1 MTLPASISQRLRLP
15 LIAAPML
22 LVSGPDLVIE
32 SCRAGVIGSFPTKNC
47 RTVDELDRWLARM
60 QEETEGGA
68 PYAPNLIVH
77 KTNTRLHEDM
87 KLVEKYAPALVIT
100 SVGSPA
106 PVMDTIHAAGG
117 LVFADVASM
126 RHVERAL
133 QVGVDGLILLTAGAG
148 GQTGWANPLAF
159 VRAVR
164 SVFDGPV
171 VLAGGVA
178 DGVALR
184 AAIVLG
190 CDLAYMGT
198 RFIATKQSLAAP
210 GLQGHAGVV
219 VARRHRVVA
228 RAHRSRNESA
238 APLRRTGRHGCQRR
252 RIARRRRGGHIGE
265 CAQALEGRLVRRPYG
280 GAGARRSRR
289 GRPRR
294 SRRSGI
300 RGGNP
305 LTGGA
310 SC

>member
-1 MTLPASISQRLRLP
+1 MGLPASIAQRLRLP

-22 LVSGPDLVIE
+22 LVSGPDLVIAA
-32 SCRAGVIGSFPTKNC
+32 CRAGVIGSFPTKNC
-47 RTVDELDRWLARM
+47 RTVDELERWLARM
-60 QEETEGGA
+60 QEETEGRA

-87 KLVEKYAPALVIT
+87 KLVEKYAPAMVIT

-106 PVMDTIHAAGG
+106 PVMDAIHSSGG

-164 SVFDGPV
+164 SMFAGPV

-178 DGVALR
+178 DGIALR

-210 GLQGHAGVV
+210 AYKDMLVSSSLDDIVLSRALTGLETNLLRPSVESAGMDASAVGSLDASAAGVSANAPRRWKDV
-219 VARRHRVVA
+219 WSAGHTVAQVQDIPEVA
-228 RAHRSRNESA
+228 D
-238 APLRRTGRHGCQRR
+238 LVD
-252 RIARRRRGGHIGE
+252 RIAAE
-265 CAQALEGRLVRRPYG
+265 YASA
-280 GAGARRSRR
+280 SR
-289 GRPRR
+289 
-294 SRRSGI
+294 
-300 RGGNP
+300 
-305 LTGGA
+305 
-310 SC
+310 

>member
-1 MTLPASISQRLRLP
+1 MNSS
-15 LIAAPML
+15 
-22 LVSGPDLVIE
+22 
-32 SCRAGVIGSFPTKNC
+32 AGSRGSRKRPT
-47 RTVDELDRWLARM
+47 AR
-60 QEETEGGA
+60 A

-77 KTNTRLHEDM
+77 KTNTRLHEDV
-87 KLVEKYAPALVIT
+87 KLVEKYAPAMVIT

-106 PVMDTIHAAGG
+106 PVMDAIHAANG

-133 QVGVDGLILLTAGAG
+133 AVGVDGLILLTAGAG

-198 RFIATKQSLAAP
+198 RFIATQQSLAAP
-210 GLQGHAGVV
+210 AYKDMLVTASLDDIVLSRALTGLETNLLRPSVELAGMDTTGVGSLDAGAAGVAANAPRRWKDV
-219 VARRHRVVA
+219 WSAGHTVAQVHDLPDVADLVDRIAAEYAAAMRADGDRRCCPTIAYSISPTNAARCAGNCWRTSARKSCASSRPAVRRCARRC
-228 RAHRSRNESA
+228 RAS
-238 APLRRTGRHGCQRR
+238 
-252 RIARRRRGGHIGE
+252 
-265 CAQALEGRLVRRPYG
+265 
-280 GAGARRSRR
+280 
-289 GRPRR
+289 
-294 SRRSGI
+294 
-300 RGGNP
+300 
-305 LTGGA
+305 
-310 SC
+310 